1 MAHVDGEAPST
12 AREARALPRP
22 DCTRPVKI
30 LQLVQTLDPSTGG
43 VARAVITL
51 SHALVTL
58 GHSVEIVTLDE
69 PDATW
74 LQKIQIPVHPL
85 TAGLTSYRYS
95 KKLLP
100 WLRKNGGSYHRV
112 VVHGIWQY
120 LSFAAWRRYAGT
132 EIPYYVFPHGML
144 DPWFKRTFPLKH
156 LKKWLYWP
164 WADYRVLRDAR
175 AVIFTSEEEGQEAR
189 KSFWLYRARE
199 TISPLG
205 VEAPASRDTALENVF
220 LAKFPELRSMPFLL
234 FLGRLHPKKGC
245 DLLIDALAGTTKTD
259 LTLVLAGPDQIGW
272 EKELRT
278 RAASLGDRII
288 FPGMLEG
295 EMKRDAFIAADA
307 FILPSHQENFGMS
320 VAEALSFGAPVLI
333 SNRVNIWREID
344 ADRAG
349 YVENDDLKGTLRL
362 IERWLNT
369 NEAERATMRENA
381 RRCFQSRFE
390 INRAAASL
398 VRVLQEPGS

>member
-1 MAHVDGEAPST
+1 MEHVDGEAPST
-12 AREARALPRP
+12 AREARALPGP

-43 VARAVITL
+43 VARAVVTL

-58 GHSVEIVTLDE
+58 GHSIEIVTLDE

-95 KKLLP
+95 KNLLP
-100 WLRKNGGSYHRV
+100 WLRKNGGSYDRV

-175 AVIFTSEEEGQEAR
+175 AVIFTSEEERQEAR

-220 LAKFPELRSMPFLL
+220 LAKFPELRHTPFLL

-245 DLLIDALAGTTKTD
+245 DLLIDALARATKTD
-259 LTLVLAGPDQIGW
+259 LALVLAGPDQIGW

-278 RAASLGDRII
+278 RAASLGGRII

-295 EMKRDAFIAADA
+295 EMKRDAFVAADA

-320 VAEALSFGAPVLI
+320 VAEALSFGVPVLI

-349 YVENDDLKGTLRL
+349 YVENDDLQGTLRL

-398 VRVLQEPGS
+398 VRVLQETGS

>member
-1 MAHVDGEAPST
+1 M
-12 AREARALPRP
+12 
-22 DCTRPVKI
+22 KI

-43 VARAVITL
+43 VARAVVTL
-51 SHALVTL
+51 SEALVRL
-58 GHSVEIVTLDE
+58 GHQVEIVTLDE
-69 PDATW
+69 RDAPW

-85 TAGLTSYRYS
+85 GSGLTSYRYS
-95 KKLLP
+95 KSLLP
-100 WLRKNGGSYHRV
+100 WLRKNGGNYDRV
-112 VVHGIWQY
+112 IVHGIWQY

-175 AVIFTSEEEGQEAR
+175 AVIFTSEEERREAR

-205 VEAPASRDTALENVF
+205 VEAPPRDTAVKNAF
-220 LAKFPELRSMPFLL
+220 LAKFPELQSTPFLL

-245 DLLIDALAGTTKTD
+245 DLLIDAFSRVANMDLA
-259 LTLVLAGPDQIGW
+259 LVLAGPDQIGW
-272 EKELRT
+272 EKDLRT
-278 RAASLGDRII
+278 RAVSLGRRII
-288 FPGMLEG
+288 FAGMLEG
-295 EMKRDAFIAADA
+295 EMKSGAFAAADA

-320 VAEALSFGAPVLI
+320 VAEALSFGVPVLI

-344 ADRAG
+344 ADR
-349 YVENDDLKGTLRL
+349 
-362 IERWLNT
+362 ER
-369 NEAERATMRENA
+369 
-381 RRCFQSRFE
+381 
-390 INRAAASL
+390 
-398 VRVLQEPGS
+398 

>member
-1 MAHVDGEAPST
+1 MGHVDGEAPST
-12 AREARALPRP
+12 AREARALPGP

-43 VARAVITL
+43 VARAVVTL

-95 KKLLP
+95 KNLLP
-100 WLRKNGGSYHRV
+100 WLRKNGGSYDRV

-175 AVIFTSEEEGQEAR
+175 AVIFTSEEERQEAR

-220 LAKFPELRSMPFLL
+220 LAKFPELRQHAVPSFSRSTASEKRMRLVDRC
-234 FLGRLHPKKGC
+234 LGARDKDGPGACPCRTGSDRLGERTADKSGFSRR
-245 DLLIDALAGTTKTD
+245 
-259 LTLVLAGPDQIGW
+259 PDHF
-272 EKELRT
+272 
-278 RAASLGDRII
+278 SGDVGR
-288 FPGMLEG
+288 
-295 EMKRDAFIAADA
+295 RD
-307 FILPSHQENFGMS
+307 
-320 VAEALSFGAPVLI
+320 EA
-333 SNRVNIWREID
+333 
-344 ADRAG
+344 
-349 YVENDDLKGTLRL
+349 
-362 IERWLNT
+362 
-369 NEAERATMRENA
+369 
-381 RRCFQSRFE
+381 
-390 INRAAASL
+390 
-398 VRVLQEPGS
+398 